1 VVAATPSYSA
11 PVLSWVLRCGL
22 LPRMQV
28 KVEETLFEGAVRVF
42 FSISLRYLRI

>member
-1 VVAATPSYSA
+1 V
-11 PVLSWVLRCGL
+11 
-22 LPRMQV
+22 QV